1 MLPILSVGLQCVFRD
16 RGVGIAADDAEGAGA
31 NDMGGQGAFFLDHSR
46 GLDTLAVAE
55 DGDFNFPSSD

>member
-1 MLPILSVGLQCVFRD
+1 M
-16 RGVGIAADDAEGAGA
+16 GIAADDAEGAGA
-31 NDMGGQGAFFLDHSR
+31 NDMGGQGAFFPAHSR